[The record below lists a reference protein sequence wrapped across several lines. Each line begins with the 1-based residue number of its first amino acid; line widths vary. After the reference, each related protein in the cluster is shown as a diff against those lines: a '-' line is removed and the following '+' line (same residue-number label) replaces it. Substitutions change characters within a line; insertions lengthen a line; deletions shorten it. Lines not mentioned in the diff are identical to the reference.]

1 MSISEQIQNL
11 KPQLETLIE
20 SNHESLESIKTS
32 IQKLVEVSS
41 EFGKNW
47 IGQWASHNYNYY
59 SNFSSENGGTVE
71 LTKEDIQEY
80 IEKTTGITIKSLKE
94 STPDLVKINRE
105 FRDEVVTELSVIRGN
120 ESLQSENDILDKIEK
135 EDWGI
140 TSSDYV
146 KMQRPK
152 SIITYDPEQI
162 LNKGLDTPPHYRVD
176 GELMSIFTRIASIE
190 TFHKNTK
197 RLLRQ
202 LELRFVDESTF
213 EETTPDSPFIYQ
225 LIEQFHTVANQLR
238 NRYNKRDTILIND
251 EYDVQD
257 LLHGLL
263 KIQFQDVRPEEYTP
277 SYAGSSTRVDF
288 LLKREKIVIEVK
300 KTREGLTDKKIG
312 DQLILDTQ
320 HYKAHPDC
328 KHLICFVYDPEGRIQ
343 NPRGLESDLNNIS
356 NEELLVEVFI
366 RP

>member
-1 MSISEQIQNL
+1 MSISKQIQNL
-11 KPQLETLIE
+11 KPQLSSLIE
-20 SNHESLESIKTS
+20 SNQKPLERIKDD

-41 EFGKNW
+41 EFGQNW
-47 IGQWASHNYNYY
+47 VGQWASPSYNNY
-59 SNFSSENGGTVE
+59 SNFAPGSGETVE
-71 LTKEDIQEY
+71 LTKEDIQKY
-80 IEKTTGITIKSLKE
+80 IEETAGITIKSLKE
-94 STPDLVKINRE
+94 SLPEIMKANRE
-105 FRDEVVTELSVIRGN
+105 FRDEVVTELSVIRSN
-120 ESLQSENDILDKIEK
+120 ETLQSENEVLDRIEK

-140 TSSDYV
+140 TPHDYV

-152 SIITYDPEQI
+152 SIITYNPEQL

-176 GELMSIFTRIASIE
+176 GELMSIFSRIASIE

-202 LELRFVDESTF
+202 LELKFSEETSE
-213 EETTPDSPFIYQ
+213 EETTLESPFLYQ
-225 LIEQFHTVANQLR
+225 LIEQFHVVANQLR
-238 NRYNKRDTILIND
+238 NRYSKRETIRIND

-263 KIQFQDVRPEEYTP
+263 KIQFQDVRTEEYTP
-277 SYAGSSTRVDF
+277 SYAGSSARVDF
-288 LLKREKIVIEVK
+288 LLKKEKIVIEVK

-343 NPRGLESDLNNIS
+343 NPRGLESDLNNIT
-356 NEELLVEVFI
+356 NEELMVEVFI